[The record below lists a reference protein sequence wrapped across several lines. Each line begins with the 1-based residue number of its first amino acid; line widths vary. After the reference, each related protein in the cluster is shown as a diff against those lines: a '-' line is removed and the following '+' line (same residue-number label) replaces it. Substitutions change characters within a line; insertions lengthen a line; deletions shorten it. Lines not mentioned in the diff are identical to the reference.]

1 MVIGNYYDVFDA
13 DNLKSI
19 SVYIDDESVAGADI
33 YVALYEVDVNNDK
46 IFLEQSSDYTL
57 QTNDIDAWVEVS
69 FDSPISLTPNT
80 YMAAVGGYAHPFD
93 TSMIAMSKNARPT
106 TCYIQKNGCLNTGQT
121 HGNWYW
127 LSRVPMIR
135 MNMGVTST
143 IYENYFNGSVEVFP
157 NPSNG
162 KITLEMNEVN
172 NDIYNVTINNLLG
185 QSVYSSEGYIHG
197 FYKKNIDIT
206 KFGKG
211 VYLIEVSNSSSTI
224 TKKII
229 IY

>member
-1 MVIGNYYDVFDA
+1 
-13 DNLKSI
+13 
-19 SVYIDDESVAGADI
+19 
-33 YVALYEVDVNNDK
+33 
-46 IFLEQSSDYTL
+46 
-57 QTNDIDAWVEVS
+57 
-69 FDSPISLTPNT
+69 
-80 YMAAVGGYAHPFD
+80 
-93 TSMIAMSKNARPT
+93 
-106 TCYIQKNGCLNTGQT
+106 
-121 HGNWYW
+121 
-127 LSRVPMIR
+127 
-135 MNMGVTST
+135 MGVTST

-211 VYLIEVSNSSSTI
+211 TYLITISNSSSII
-224 TKKII
+224 TKKLII
-229 IY
+229 E